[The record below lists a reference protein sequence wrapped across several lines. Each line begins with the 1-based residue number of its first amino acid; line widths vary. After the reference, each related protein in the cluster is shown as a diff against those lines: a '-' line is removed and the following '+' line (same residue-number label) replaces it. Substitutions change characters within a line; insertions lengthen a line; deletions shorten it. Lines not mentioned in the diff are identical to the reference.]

1 MNNHSKITNSRQLQE
16 TLAAEVSREG
26 LELLITIG
34 VPVYLV
40 SEEYAGLPV
49 EDRRDIMSAIIGL
62 WEVSRRIDGYISAA

>member
-1 MNNHSKITNSRQLQE
+1 MSTFNVGDLVSLQ
-16 TLAAEVSREG
+16 SG
-26 LELLITIG
+26 G